1 MFEEQEKEMSKPL
14 KTIWGEQLNT
24 EHVLEEYPRPQMV
37 RGNWMNL
44 NGYWDYAFTK
54 DTVVPRKWDGRI
66 LVPFSPE
73 ALLSGVERQL
83 QPDEYLHYRRTVRI
97 REGSLAEGRW
107 LLHFGAVD
115 QICRVYVNGSEAGSH
130 SGGFLP
136 FTLDVTD
143 LLREGENLL
152 YVCVRDLTDTSL
164 HARGKQALHSGGM
177 WYTAQSGI
185 WQTVWMEHVPQLYI
199 SRIKLVPD
207 YDRGRIGIKILASG
221 EALVKVRIS
230 FHKEE
235 VAAAQIRTG
244 KLSWIRLKP
253 FRSWTPEKPDL
264 YDLELWMGDDH
275 VTSYFAMR
283 KTEIRKDSHGILRFF
298 LNGKPYYHNG
308 VLDQG
313 YYSDGLYTAPSDEA
327 LQYDIRTMKDLG
339 FNMLRKHIKIEPDRW
354 YYHCDRLGM
363 LVWQDMVSG
372 GSTYHTWFVTNIPFI
387 LMRTGRI
394 VRDSNYRLL
403 ARQEKEGRREYAG
416 ELKETIRHLYNH
428 PCIVAWVPF
437 NEGWGQFDADKA
449 VKQIRKLDPYRM
461 VDQASGWFDQGG
473 GDIYSIH
480 NYWKNLIVKPVKDR
494 VVALTEFGGLF
505 HRVPEHS
512 VHEHFYGY
520 RKYASLSALTEG
532 FRKRWDVELIPNV
545 LRGLSASVYTQVSD
559 IEEELNGLLTYD
571 RKLLKVNAE
580 KVREMNRKLA
590 EAFAGAVSWKVNGPG
605 SAHRK

>member
-1 MFEEQEKEMSKPL
+1 MGRRLM
-14 KTIWGEQLNT
+14 TRWGEDLDPD
-24 EHVLEEYPRPQMV
+24 HVLEEYPRPQMV
-37 RGNWMNL
+37 RDSWMSL
-44 NGYWDYAFTK
+44 NGYWDYAFTR
-54 DTVVPRKWDGRI
+54 DETVPKAWDGRI

-83 QPDEYLHYRRTVRI
+83 QPDEYLHYQRHVRMP
-97 REGSLAEGRW
+97 EGGLADGRW

-115 QICRVYVNGSEAGSH
+115 QFCRVFVNGTESGSH
-130 SGGFLP
+130 LGGFLP

-143 LLREGENLL
+143 LLTEGENLL
-152 YVCVRDLTDTSL
+152 YVCVRDLSDTSY
-164 HARGKQALHSGGM
+164 HARGKQAIHSGGM

-185 WQTVWMEHVPQLYI
+185 WQTVWMEHVPAFYI

-207 YDRGRIGIKILASG
+207 CDNARIGIKVLAAG
-221 EALVKVRIS
+221 DAKVQVRIS
-230 FHKEE
+230 FHSKE
-235 VAAAQIRTG
+235 VAKTEIKTC
-244 KLSWIRLKP
+244 KMCWIPLKH
-253 FRSWTPEKPDL
+253 FRSWSPDRPDL
-264 YDLELWMGDDH
+264 YDLDLQMGDDH
-275 VTSYFAMR
+275 ITSYFAMR
-283 KTEIRKDSHGILRFF
+283 KTEIRRDSRGILRFY

-327 LQYDIRTMKDLG
+327 LQYDIRTMKELG

-372 GSTYHTWFVTNIPFI
+372 GSAYHTWFVTNIPFI

-394 VRDSNYRLL
+394 IRDRHYWLL
-403 ARQEKEGRREYAG
+403 ARQEKEGRQEYAR
-416 ELKETIRHLYNH
+416 ELKETIRHLFNH

-437 NEGWGQFDADKA
+437 NEGWGQFDSDKA
-449 VKQIRKLDPYRM
+449 VRRIRSLDPGRM

-480 NYWKNLIVKPVKDR
+480 NYWKNLIVKPVRDR
-494 VVALTEFGGLF
+494 VIALTEFGGLF

-512 VHEHFYGY
+512 SHDHYYGY
-520 RKYASLSALTEG
+520 RKYASLTSLTEG
-532 FRKRWDVELIPNV
+532 IRKRWDVELIPNI

-571 RKLLKVNAE
+571 RKLLKVNAG
-580 KVREMNRKLA
+580 KLREMNRKLA
-590 EAFAGAVSWKVNGPG
+590 EVFAGAVQN
-605 SAHRK
+605 AAEQ